1 MLGFVYIWFDR
12 KNKRFYIGSHWG
24 SYDDDYI
31 CSSPWMKAAYKKR
44 PFDFKRRILAIRN
57 DRKELYLEEQRWLN
71 FIKPNEIKTK
81 YYNLRLKVQDDNWFL
96 NEDRR
101 LSIGAKISKSKK
113 GKVAWNRGRAA
124 SLETRKKISE
134 AQKGKTFSIERC
146 LKMSEDRK
154 GRKISEEHKKS
165 IAKGRK
171 GIVYSDETKEKMK
184 QSAIKRW
191 QNMDSEQF
199 EKARQS
205 GLKGA
210 LKRWQK
216 AKVVE

>member
-24 SYDDDYI
+24 SYNDGYV
-31 CSSPWMKAAYKKR
+31 CSSPWMKAAYRKR
-44 PFDFKRRILAIRN
+44 PLDFKRRILATRN
-57 DRKELYLEEQRWLN
+57 DRKELYLEEQRWLS

-96 NEDRR
+96 DEDRR
-101 LSIGAKISKSKK
+101 LSVGDKISKAKK
-113 GKVAWNRGRAA
+113 GKIAWNKGRPA
-124 SLETRKKISE
+124 SPEARKKISE

-154 GRKISEEHKKS
+154 GRKLSEEHKKS
-165 IAKGRK
+165 IANGRK

-191 QNMDSEQF
+191 QNMDFEQF

-210 LKRWQK
+210 LKRCQK